1 MIRFITLYTSE
12 GETKSEIR
20 RGKGGEGAYSEKD
33 DTVHHHYTTPL
44 YLAPSTRGGPRINLQ
59 NFQNLSKTLLCTPNL
74 VIIISALLAITNKIG
89 HIASVSNAT
98 KMTGA
103 REVRAEAALG
113 LLERN
118 VWRGFM
124 KPAMFVRDARAH
136 KRETGNI

>member
-1 MIRFITLYTSE
+1 MGPR
-12 GETKSEIR
+12 
-20 RGKGGEGAYSEKD
+20 
-33 DTVHHHYTTPL
+33 
-44 YLAPSTRGGPRINLQ
+44 RGGPRINLQ

-118 VWRGFM
+118 VCRGFM

>member
-1 MIRFITLYTSE
+1 MKYE
-12 GETKSEIR
+12 GER
-20 RGKGGEGAYSEKD
+20 RGGGGLQRKRRHRSPSLYNSIVFSPFHSHWGPEGA
-33 DTVHHHYTTPL
+33 
-44 YLAPSTRGGPRINLQ
+44 RINLQ